1 MASRARRVGSRVA
14 ARALGAL
21 LVAAALA
28 VAAPSLAA
36 PPAAFEAAGVQAYD
50 PPKAAPPLRLADL
63 DGHTTELGDL
73 TGKVVMLF
81 FWATW

>member
-1 MASRARRVGSRVA
+1 VT
-14 ARALGAL
+14 RALRAL
-21 LVAAALA
+21 LAAAVLA
-28 VAAPSLAA
+28 AAGPALAA
-36 PPAAFEAAGVQAYD
+36 PPAAFEAAGVQPYD

-63 DGHTTELGDL
+63 DGQATELGDL